1 MIGNVEVSL
10 YICMHLCGICK
21 CLPGDFMETV
31 TPIRM
36 FSILVLDI
44 CEYVYIEKI
53 KGVKEGERNTNVC

>member
-1 MIGNVEVSL
+1 
-10 YICMHLCGICK
+10 
-21 CLPGDFMETV
+21 METV

-44 CEYVYIEKI
+44 CGYVYIEKI